1 MYSIYIYIYILYN
14 IYMLYIYIYYIYM
27 ERYLSL
33 NLPYE
38 ITKISLKQWTSY
50 NKKINGCF
58 GRFWLFGLVLLM
70 FFWLP

>member
-1 MYSIYIYIYILYN
+1 
-14 IYMLYIYIYYIYM
+14 M